1 MNQNNQI
8 NTNQKLDLIISLMG
22 QFNTRLKRLEDK
34 LLDTTINQY
43 FNEDLDDLEYD
54 DDLSTP
60 PVSPREETPDQEL
73 IDMMVELDELDK
85 DYFGYE
91 PYNPPPQSNQLLLTN
106 FPHNEEDDDDDVEV
120 EIDDDPII
128 LPVEPTQPTQ
138 PKERYIPTDIWN
150 IIKEYAV
157 PPKRLKPQ
165 VNMRMTS
172 PNTNDYL
179 QIERITPKQIQYSYN
194 RMGVFVNTSNTL
206 SYGKRKKIKRD
217 EGGIYIQHYTR
228 GEKYYLTDK
237 PLEYNTDRIK
247 DYGGERV
254 YWKETYEGDE
264 DDMNHHSHYHINPK
278 YI

>member
-8 NTNQKLDLIISLMG
+8 NMNVKLDLIISLMG
-22 QFNTRLKRLEDK
+22 DMNTRLKRLEEK

-54 DDLSTP
+54 DELSTP
-60 PVSPREETPDQEL
+60 PVSPREQPPDQEL
-73 IDMMVELDELDK
+73 IDLMVELDELNK

-91 PYNPPPQSNQLLLTN
+91 PYIPPSPQLLLTN
-106 FPHNEEDDDDDVEV
+106 HPHNEEDDVEV

-128 LPVEPTQPTQ
+128 LPVEPTQPT
-138 PKERYIPTDIWN
+138 ERYIPNDIWN

-179 QIERITPKQIQYSYN
+179 QIERITPKQIQYSFS
-194 RMGVFVNTSNTL
+194 RMGVFVNSSSTL

-217 EGGIYIQHYTR
+217 EVGIYIQHYTR
-228 GEKYYLTDK
+228 GDKYYLTDK

-254 YWKETYEGDE
+254 YWKETYEGNE
-264 DDMNHHSHYHINPK
+264 DDMNHHSHYHINPE
-278 YI
+278 YL